1 MLILATFGVAFGL
14 IALAV
19 LEVVGVLPATMMAW
33 LVGAV
38 SAAWILAALWCAW
51 LDWSFRKK
59 TSG

>member
-1 MLILATFGVAFGL
+1 MLILATFGVASGL

-38 SAAWILAALWCAW
+38 SAGWILAALWCAW

>member
-14 IALAV
+14 IALALFEV
-19 LEVVGVLPATMMAW
+19 LGVLPATMMAW
-33 LVGAV
+33 LVGMV
-38 SAAWILAALWCAW
+38 SAGWILAALWCAW